1 MPRGW
6 KPLARV
12 GVCQA
17 LRKRNGTAEYRTRNR
32 RMSKLSTRVT
42 RILTN
47 SCLVVRV
54 CYFNIGHSA
63 VGYSAVQF
71 LKALFALSDV
81 YTSEMPVLNRSFRS
95 IKHKNKKMKNLIIT
109 SIVLIFGFLTL
120 NAQDPYTDGMTQ
132 AFKLWDEKK
141 PTEAI
146 ALFDRIAQA
155 ETENW
160 IPLYH
165 VTNVLIVESFRSK
178 DKTERMAMLEKA
190 KASIK
195 SAHERSPDNSELLTM
210 EGMLYTGYVAME
222 PQVYAMKYSQKIMEL
237 HDKAIELNPEN
248 PRAHANRIEYE
259 MGTARFFG
267 QDLQPFCD
275 RLEKVIPKFE
285 AQNLEVPFCP
295 KYGKERVE
303 SIIENCGK

>member
-1 MPRGW
+1 MISIAHGEFQQKIMQCRIMQKECWHHLDGKKQNLQLGQKIWIFISPFD
-6 KPLARV
+6 
-12 GVCQA
+12 
-17 LRKRNGTAEYRTRNR
+17 
-32 RMSKLSTRVT
+32 VT
-42 RILTN
+42 FVKTEVIGKEKVLWRAAKTN
-47 SCLVVRV
+47 
-54 CYFNIGHSA
+54 
-63 VGYSAVQF
+63 
-71 LKALFALSDV
+71 K
-81 YTSEMPVLNRSFRS
+81 
-95 IKHKNKKMKNLIIT
+95 KNKKMKNLIIT
-109 SIVLIFGFLTL
+109 SVLIVLGILTL
-120 NAQDPYTDGMTQ
+120 NAQNQYSDGMKK
-132 AFKLWDEKK
+132 AFELWEKKK

-146 ALFDRIAQA
+146 ALFERIGQA
-155 ETENW
+155 EKDNW

-165 VTNVLIVESFRSK
+165 STNILIVEAFRSE

-190 KASIK
+190 KETIK
-195 SAHERSPDNSELLTM
+195 SAHERSPDNSELLTL

-259 MGTARFFG
+259 MGTARFFK

-285 AQNLEVPFCP
+285 AQNLDIPFCP

-303 SIIENCGK
+303 SIIKNCGKS